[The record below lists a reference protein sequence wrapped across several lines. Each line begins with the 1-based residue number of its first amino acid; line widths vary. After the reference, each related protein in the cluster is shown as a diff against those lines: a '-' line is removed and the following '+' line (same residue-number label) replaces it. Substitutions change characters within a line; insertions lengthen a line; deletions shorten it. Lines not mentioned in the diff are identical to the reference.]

1 MMKRVNDTLPSG
13 QNVTPSYGDRVL
25 DQQTLELAPTAMQ
38 GPTSVAEVVPGT
50 MSNADYGMLG
60 ISEAHIHESNGTSQP
75 TGNEPSGLPQ
85 VMTSTTSTQRNT
97 TFDNDSTVF
106 SNFMHGRQDLNQSGD
121 SGNLD
126 ILDPFSGFDIPFW
139 FEQDQ
144 YWDIFQDIA

>member
-1 MMKRVNDTLPSG
+1 MMKRVSDMLPSSH
-13 QNVTPSYGDRVL
+13 NVAPSYGDRVL
-25 DQQTLELAPTAMQ
+25 DQETLELAPTAIQ
-38 GPTSVAEVVPGT
+38 VATSASEVVPGT

-60 ISEAHIHESNGTSQP
+60 ISEAHMHESDGTSQP

-85 VMTSTTSTQRNT
+85 VMTSTTSTQKNT
-97 TFDNDSTVF
+97 ALNNDSTVF

-121 SGNLD
+121 PGNLD

-144 YWDIFQDIA
+144 YWDIFQDVE